1 MHSLVI
7 SSEAV
12 YGGVERSQTNHN
24 YEFLI
29 MNYELIRDAVRIALC
44 ACFSLAPSSDAALS
58 FLREAYTEPENAPR
72 PARTADVCYW
82 SLSPDYGAD
91 PASWGAD
98 APASGSHIPT
108 VQRFLPF
115 RLLVVCYGPGA
126 EANAAKVRSFLFLD
140 GANCPRKIL
149 RKAGIYPIPDPPPVQ
164 LLFEPEGSLWRRRAD
179 VSIPLR
185 ILDTEAYENRRG
197 AISIPPAVVIHR

>member
-1 MHSLVI
+1 MNYAFSIMHSLVI

-12 YGGVERSQTNHN
+12 YGGVGRSQTNHH

-29 MNYELIRDAVRIALC
+29 MNYELIRTSVRSALC
-44 ACFSLAPSSDAALS
+44 SCFSLAPSSDAALS

-91 PASWGAD
+91 PASYGAE
-98 APASGSHIPT
+98 AAASGSHTPA

-115 RLLVVCYGPGA
+115 RLLLVCYGPGA
-126 EANAAKVRSFLFLD
+126 EANAEKYLADEAARIQTFPDSHVFFGTRQEQCIQVGNAVPPRMAKPFF
-140 GANCPRKIL
+140 
-149 RKAGIYPIPDPPPVQ
+149 VQ
-164 LLFEPEGSLWRRRAD
+164 IAKCLKHAEMELSHG
-179 VSIPLR
+179 
-185 ILDTEAYENRRG
+185 T
-197 AISIPPAVVIHR
+197 

>member
-1 MHSLVI
+1 
-7 SSEAV
+7 
-12 YGGVERSQTNHN
+12 
-24 YEFLI
+24 
-29 MNYELIRDAVRIALC
+29 MNYELIRTAVRSALC

-91 PASWGAD
+91 PASYNAE
-98 APASGSHIPT
+98 AAASGSHTPA

-115 RLLVVCYGPGA
+115 RLLLVCYGPGA
-126 EANAAKVRSFLFLD
+126 EANAEKARSFLFLD
-140 GANCPRKIL
+140 GAGFPRQVL
-149 RKAGIYPIPDPPPVQ
+149 RRAGIYPVPDPPPVQ

-179 VSIPLR
+179 LSVSLR
-185 ILDTEAYENRRG
+185 ILDTVVYENRRNTIRS
-197 AISIPPAVVIHR
+197 APAVVIHR